1 MKLPEIAFPARPNKQ
16 KKNQNC
22 KIESVQTSKG
32 FTTTTIVPLRSTNEL
47 EPWYHNNKSG
57 ALLIESSWDFLLRYP
72 GLFDKRVPPLST
84 WTSSLSP
91 HCPLAKLSVFYA
103 FSPRL
108 RLPVLLPWLGFQF
121 LPTLPYPWASS
132 PSSSASFNQAFSPF
146 PTLPISL
153 TKIPSPLL
161 LLTQTSVLSS
171 LALSPPSKP
180 PLVNTLAQASSKL
193 ICLVRLKNLQELTL
207 RLTLAAVIV
216 MCYLVCAKED
226 CVLLLVGQDR
236 LPNRKAFRKLI
247 SENRGERI
255 HKNSS
260 ENDMLPDG
268 EMALLLFCKIN
279 IWAVVNEKIALNWKF
294 YD

>member
-84 WTSSLSP
+84 WTSSLST
-91 HCPLAKLSVFYA
+91 HCPPSPSFLSPYA
-103 FSPRL
+103 YSPRL

-180 PLVNTLAQASSKL
+180 PLVNTLTQAWFAWWDSK
-193 ICLVRLKNLQELTL
+193 IFKNWIKTYFGCCDCDVLSGLCKGGLCAPLGWSGSTAKQKSLQEINQWKQ
-207 RLTLAAVIV
+207 R
-216 MCYLVCAKED
+216 
-226 CVLLLVGQDR
+226 
-236 LPNRKAFRKLI
+236 RKDPQEQFRKWHASWWWNGIVAFL
-247 SENRGERI
+247 
-255 HKNSS
+255 
-260 ENDMLPDG
+260 
-268 EMALLLFCKIN
+268 
-279 IWAVVNEKIALNWKF
+279 
-294 YD
+294 